1 MANINELAKQT
12 LLLLKERGLKATPEN
27 YTEIFEEL
35 SLKRGMSG
43 GTKEKINKFKAL
55 LIPSYQE
62 DKQLQNV
69 KNVDEFLSYLIS
81 KLNRQSKDRGLEF
94 LKLLISIS
102 KSLLASKDKKVREMA
117 NLNLSKLSQS
127 MDNENIFL
135 LEKKWQ
141 EWEQEYRQ
149 NTEIESKLNEYGI
162 KNEDYTAT
170 INKLLEQLNA
180 RSYRRFAALLC
191 LCLHPSLTQSEA
203 IKDFELRLR
212 NKPYTLAPNEGTSDN
227 FLNELSQ
234 MVSKRI
240 NADMM
245 FVQKNLSFFE
255 QNLQK
260 LSQMLDALNNTN
272 ESNVGFVNNLKKEK
286 DGKVSLSFDELK
298 EKFDALSQKIEKM
311 DKQVHSMNDDK
322 EREEWSLQTHIAK
335 LDENFLQNKSNY
347 TLCVFS
353 VSNYRF
359 IIERYG
365 LENLKEILM
374 HFKRIL
380 KDNCSRLDELWILD
394 EKSYLL
400 VIYEKDY
407 NQIIEFMQRNISEI
421 ESFKFIYKQE
431 VVLPKIVSFFMDK
444 QSYPH
449 LNLLEELSKKINDEF

>member
-1 MANINELAKQT
+1 MANINELAKET

-27 YTEIFEEL
+27 YTEVFEEL
-35 SLKRGMSG
+35 SLKKGMSG
-43 GTKEKINKFKAL
+43 GTKEKLAKFKAL

-62 DKQLQNV
+62 ETQLQSI

-81 KLNRQSKDRGLEF
+81 RLNRQNKDKSFEF
-94 LKLLISIS
+94 FKLLSSII
-102 KSLLASKDKKVREMA
+102 KSLLASKDKKVKEMA
-117 NLNLSKLSQS
+117 NISLGKLSRH
-127 MDNENIFL
+127 MDSENIFL

-149 NTEIESKLNEYGI
+149 NAELDTKLNEYGI
-162 KNEDYTAT
+162 KNEDFVLT

-180 RSYRRFAALLC
+180 RSYKRFAGLLC
-191 LCLHPSLTQSEA
+191 LCLHPSLTESEA
-203 IKDFELRLR
+203 LKDYELKLR
-212 NKPYTLAPNEGTSDN
+212 NKPYTLAPSEGTNDN
-227 FLNELSQ
+227 FLSELTQ

-260 LSQMLDALNNTN
+260 LNQLLDSMNNTN
-272 ESNVGFVNNLKKEK
+272 QSNMNFINHLKKEK
-286 DGKVSLSFDELK
+286 DGEVSVSFDELK
-298 EKFDALSQKIEKM
+298 SKFSALNEKLESM
-311 DKQVHSMNDDK
+311 NKQVNSMNDSN
-322 EREEWSLQTHIAK
+322 EREGWSLQTHIAK
-335 LDENFLQNKSNY
+335 LDENFLQTRNNY
-347 TLCVFS
+347 TLCVFT

-359 IIERYG
+359 IIEKYG
-365 LENLKEILM
+365 LENLKEILL

-380 KDNCSRLDELWILD
+380 KDNCSRQDELWILD

-400 VIYEKDY
+400 VIYQKDY
-407 NQIIEFMQRNISEI
+407 NQVVDFMQKNISEI

-431 VVLPKIVSFFMDK
+431 VVLPKITSYFMDK

-449 LNLLEELSKKINDEF
+449 LNLLEELSKKINDES